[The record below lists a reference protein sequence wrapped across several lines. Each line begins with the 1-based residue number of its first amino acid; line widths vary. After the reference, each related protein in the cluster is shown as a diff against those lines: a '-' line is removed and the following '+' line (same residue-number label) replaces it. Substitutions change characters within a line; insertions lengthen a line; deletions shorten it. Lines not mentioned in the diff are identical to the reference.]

1 MRSLLFPPIA
11 DLEYILKLC
20 HQATATAAHALL
32 LVLKFEQYSR
42 EELLRIRSFL
52 RDLHRDEVAT
62 WRDSGES
69 AKAGGVAGN
78 AYNYLPGW
86 IAGRNQWLLNATRPV
101 IAVTHLQNCQGFEV
115 VSNVQNLSND
125 TKQWVKARNRALE
138 RCLSHFASDLG
149 VSRLDLFP
157 LELSGRKSCLLHTR
171 CYASKDNLHKPENL
185 CNDIGGKL
193 NFISADQYVDM
204 ISALKARAMEY
215 YGRVCPRAE

>member
-1 MRSLLFPPIA
+1 MPRGQSRA
-11 DLEYILKLC
+11 DVHGVQNALIDLNSI
-20 HQATATAAHALL
+20 HAHCMYFD
-32 LVLKFEQYSR
+32 VTSV
-42 EELLRIRSFL
+42 
-52 RDLHRDEVAT
+52 D
-62 WRDSGES
+62 
-69 AKAGGVAGN
+69 AGF
-78 AYNYLPGW
+78 
-86 IAGRNQWLLNATRPV
+86 RPV